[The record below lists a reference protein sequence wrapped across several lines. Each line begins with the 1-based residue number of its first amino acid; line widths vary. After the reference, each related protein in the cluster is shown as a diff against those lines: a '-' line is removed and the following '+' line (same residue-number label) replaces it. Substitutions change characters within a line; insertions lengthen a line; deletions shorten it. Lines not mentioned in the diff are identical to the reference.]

1 MLGQMMDQPL
11 LISSIARHADRRFA
25 DQEIV
30 SFTVDNPRHRY
41 TYRDAFSRVRKLANA
56 LARHGVE
63 QGDRIGTM
71 AWNDYRHFELYYG
84 VSGSGLVCH
93 TINPRLF
100 EDQLVFIIND
110 ASDKFLSTRCS
121 SAPSRHCS
129 PAWTMHRSSSS
140 SPMTGT
146 CRRLPSMP

>member
-41 TYRDAFSRVRKLANA
+41 TYRDAFSRARKLANA

-71 AWNDYRHFELYYG
+71 
-84 VSGSGLVCH
+84 
-93 TINPRLF
+93 
-100 EDQLVFIIND
+100 
-110 ASDKFLSTRCS
+110 
-121 SAPSRHCS
+121 
-129 PAWTMHRSSSS
+129 
-140 SPMTGT
+140 
-146 CRRLPSMP
+146 